1 MTKVWNR
8 LSLRQQL
15 LLPIAA
21 MIVGALLSG
30 LLALQI
36 FSPDQF
42 EYESEQETGSARAV
56 AVALNASLAAAANPR
71 ESLDAFVA
79 KLGTSEAIKYL
90 PSNAPALPLTRLQ
103 SKGVPA
109 WFSSHL
115 AIPELSKIYPITIG
129 TAQVGNIAFVPDLS
143 ADIWEKWMGFI
154 AIVSSSSI
162 PMLLAALSAYLTAG
176 SAFRPLQDLGAGLT
190 RLRQGEFDTV
200 IPVSG
205 PLEIRKSSRE
215 ANELATTLKRLGH
228 DNRELL
234 RRLVSLQD
242 DERRELARELHDEM
256 GPLLFAIRANATA
269 LSEAAAGGSCDLG
282 TPAQGIFSSAEA
294 LQQANHRILERL
306 NPLYL
311 QDLGLIRSIESLLR
325 NARNQAPSVRL
336 ALEIDRGLDGL
347 DGLLSQ
353 TVYRVIQEG
362 VTNALRH
369 AQATT
374 VGVAAT
380 IEAGRIAI
388 EVSDDGI
395 GLPVDMRKGRGL
407 TGMSERVRALDGFL
421 ELVRE
426 RGRTIIRC
434 HLPVEQRS

>member
-1 MTKVWNR
+1 LTKVWNR

-42 EYESEQETGSARAV
+42 EYENEQEAGSAQAV
-56 AVALNASLAAAANPR
+56 AAALTASLAIAGNPQ
-71 ESLDAFVA
+71 ESLNAFA
-79 KLGTSEAIKYL
+79 GKLGTSEAIKYL
-90 PSNAPALPLTRLQ
+90 PSNAGALPLARVQ

-115 AIPELSKIYPITIG
+115 TIPELSKIYPITVG
-129 TAQVGNIAFVPDLS
+129 TAHLGNIAFVPDLS
-143 ADIWEKWMGFI
+143 ADIWEKWMGFL

-162 PMLLAALSAYLTAG
+162 PMLLAAFSAYLTAG
-176 SAFRPLQDLGAGLT
+176 SALRPLGNLGAGLT
-190 RLRQGEFDTV
+190 RIREGEYDTV
-200 IPVSG
+200 IPLTG
-205 PLEIRKSSRE
+205 PPEIRKSCQE
-215 ANELATTLKRLGH
+215 ANDLATTLKRLSH

-269 LSEAAAGGSCDLG
+269 LSEAAADDSCDLG
-282 TPAQGIFSSAEA
+282 LPAQGLFSAAEA

-311 QDLGLIRSIESLLR
+311 QDLGLVRSIESLLR
-325 NARNQAPSVRL
+325 NAQTQAPYLRL
-336 ALEIDRGLDGL
+336 ASEIDRALDGL

-369 AQATT
+369 AQATA
-374 VGVAAT
+374 VDVAAT
-380 IEAGRIAI
+380 IEGGRIAI

-395 GLPVDMRKGRGL
+395 GLPGDMRVGRGL

-426 RGRTIIRC
+426 RDRTIIRC
-434 HLPVEQRS
+434 RLPMKPRS